1 MVDQNNKPR
10 PAMGD
15 IRPKRSMDMM
25 RPSGASAQ
33 PMPQAP
39 APRPLP
45 PRPVRPEPVAQ
56 APIQRPQP
64 IPQRPVAPRPALYAQ
79 APQAAPAPVQQQKAP
94 KPAKIRKERPFW
106 RGLLQVIVSLLII
119 VGVAGVIVA
128 LYIRYYQ

>member
-33 PMPQAP
+33 PMTQA
-39 APRPLP
+39 
-45 PRPVRPEPVAQ
+45 PEPVAQ

>member
-25 RPSGASAQ
+25 RPSGAPAQ
-33 PMPQAP
+33 PVPPSP

-45 PRPVRPEPVAQ
+45 QRPVRPQPVPQ
-56 APIQRPQP
+56 TTIQRPQP
-64 IPQRPVAPRPALYAQ
+64 LPQRPVAPRPAQYAQ
-79 APQAAPAPVQQQKAP
+79 APQPTQAPVQQQKSP

>member
-1 MVDQNNKPR
+1 MVDQNKKPR

-25 RPSGASAQ
+25 RPSGAPAQ
-33 PMPQAP
+33 PAAP
-39 APRPLP
+39 APRPQP
-45 PRPVRPEPVAQ
+45 PRPVAAQPVQQ

-64 IPQRPVAPRPALYAQ
+64 IPQRPITARPPQPAQ
-79 APQAAPAPVQQQKAP
+79 VPYPVQEPVKQQKAQ

-128 LYIRYYQ
+128 LYLKYYQ

>member
-15 IRPKRSMDMM
+15 IRPRRSMDMM
-25 RPSGASAQ
+25 RPAGAPTQ
-33 PMPQAP
+33 PAAP
-39 APRPLP
+39 VPRPQP
-45 PRPVRPEPVAQ
+45 PRPVAPEPVQQ

-64 IPQRPVAPRPALYAQ
+64 IPQRPLATRPAQSTQMPQPAQ
-79 APQAAPAPVQQQKAP
+79 APAQPQKAQ

-128 LYIRYYQ
+128 LYLKFYQ